1 MTVDRIQWT
10 CPVCKRRFAIPATA
24 PTPTRCPQCRQ
35 AEEAAAARAP
45 VLVEAVV
52 ETIERPSV
60 ERTSIERPNIERPS
74 EVERRSPPISAL
86 AAIQLEVAEEASR
99 GMPMVAPVAR
109 HASTSFKVLE
119 AIATIYTVLAGLA
132 VVGAFAGLI
141 FGLRAAFVMEANQAR
156 TFAIFYALG
165 EFGAGLIAALAFYA
179 FREVIH
185 LLLTIEENTR
195 ARHVD

>member
-10 CPVCKRRFAIPATA
+10 CPACKRRFAIPATA
-24 PTPTRCPQCRQ
+24 PTPARCPQCRQ
-35 AEEAAAARAP
+35 AEEAAAARVVHAP
-45 VLVEAVV
+45 VLAEAVV
-52 ETIERPSV
+52 EAIERPSDD
-60 ERTSIERPNIERPS
+60 
-74 EVERRSPPISAL
+74 ERRSPPMSAL

-99 GMPMVAPVAR
+99 GAPMAAPVVR
-109 HASTSFKVLE
+109 HASSASFKVLD

-156 TFAIFYALG
+156 TFAIFVALG
-165 EFGAGLIAALAFYA
+165 EFGAGLVAALGFYA

-195 ARHVD
+195 RE